1 MIDLQKRLFIPVI
14 GYILIFYKRLS
25 PKNLTIFI
33 VNTSVFW
40 LTLLFPMAL
49 FYFHWFPGI
58 HVVISKTILIYSN
71 VLYSGLL
78 FLLLPIFVFF
88 ESAVVNSGKYN
99 NKGWFRILGWNT
111 LGGLSETEV
120 RNRFILFN
128 YHEIMFGVL
137 GLLLATT
144 ILVLI

>member
-1 MIDLQKRLFIPVI
+1 
-14 GYILIFYKRLS
+14 
-25 PKNLTIFI
+25 
-33 VNTSVFW
+33 
-40 LTLLFPMAL
+40 MAL